1 MSHGL
6 LDWIES
12 MNQRST
18 VHRFCMHGMA
28 ALVCLLMIM
37 DVAHSQ
43 DAVTVKGKTEKNV
56 ASGLAGVRVTLLAEQ
71 PDLVTPT
78 GIDVDRDGNVWLV
91 ACHTHFRPANY
102 QGPVK
107 DEVLVFDS
115 NGKNRRLFYNQT
127 TATMQLKLGADGWVY
142 LAQRDRILRVRDSN
156 GDGLGDQEE
165 SVAVLETSA
174 DYPHNGLSG
183 MAWMPDGSFLFALGE
198 NFSKQWKL
206 TGSDGAYVEGRG
218 EGGIFQCTPDGKE
231 LKRIAVGFW
240 NPFGLLVRADGEIF
254 AAENDPGS
262 RPPCR
267 LLNIVP
273 GADYGFQRIYGESA
287 IHPFVA
293 WNGELRGTLGMVH
306 PSGEAP
312 CAVVELGG
320 GVLIPSW
327 SSHRIDYFPLH
338 RDGAGYKSERIELVS
353 GPDTFRPVCM
363 TSGREGTYY
372 FADWVSPSYELHGL
386 GRLWKL
392 EVDLEA
398 PWIQKQIAPANA
410 EAVLAKQLRDGTKK
424 LSPNELFDLA
434 AGEDSYLSDAALTAL
449 ARVGK
454 GWSVEQV
461 QALPANQQ
469 LWALVALRRVDLK
482 ETKWVKSFLN
492 VPDREIV
499 FECLRW
505 IADGVLTEFSEDVE
519 KLLVKSDIDY
529 RTFEA
534 ALATHN
540 TLRGKAELGVTD
552 IDVLLQRLLDPA
564 TPPAI
569 QGYCLRLIPAS
580 HEKLTAEYL
589 GKLLVSDH
597 EDLRKEVV
605 RTLSLRNTPD
615 AWALLSQVASNERE
629 VNAIRGDAIAGLS
642 RTNDS
647 RYVDLLLKLAAQKD
661 QVLKKEAFRALR
673 RQPNITEHPDLLSRL
688 KDDQVPETEAVVAIL
703 EDPQSVEKRRPSIE
717 NPQGW
722 VEYLE
727 KLPGTPDVE
736 SGRRVFFHGG
746 LASCSDCHRWDGR
759 GNVVGPELSMVSRQ
773 GDTASILHSLLEPN
787 RDVAPQF
794 FASAIELEDG
804 TTFTGILLRS
814 SNTEVFRDSQGKE
827 RSFPKKD
834 IVERKELKSSLMPI
848 ELWKHLTDNEIRD
861 LLAFLNSNR
870 P

>member
-1 MSHGL
+1 
-6 LDWIES
+6 
-12 MNQRST
+12 MNQRT
-18 VHRFCMHGMA
+18 VTLFCCMHGFFAIFSM
-28 ALVCLLMIM
+28 LIFI
-37 DVAHSQ
+37 DSAHSQ
-43 DAVTVKGKTEKNV
+43 VAIKADGKTGKNV
-56 ASGLAGVRVTLLAEQ
+56 ASSLPGVRVTLLAEH

-78 GIDVDRDGNVWLV
+78 GIDVDREGSIWLV

-102 QGPVK
+102 QGPEK
-107 DEVLVFDS
+107 DEILVFDA
-115 NGKNRRLFYNQT
+115 NGKNRRLFYNKT
-127 TATMQLKLGADGWVY
+127 TATMQLKLGPGGWVY

-156 GDGLGDQEE
+156 GDGMGDQEE

-183 MAWMPDGSFLFALGE
+183 MAWMQDGSLLFALGE

-206 TGSDGAYVEGRG
+206 SGRDGSFVEGRG

-312 CAVVELGG
+312 CAVVDLGG

-327 SSHRIDYFPLH
+327 SSHRIDYFPLY
-338 RDGAGYKSERIELVS
+338 RDGAGFKSERLEVVS

-363 TSGREGTYY
+363 TTGRQGTYY

-386 GRLWKL
+386 GRLWKM

-398 PWIQKQIAPANA
+398 PWIQKASAPANA
-410 EAVLAKQLRDGTKK
+410 ESILAKQLRDGTKQLTLK
-424 LSPNELFDLA
+424 ELFDLA
-434 AGEDSYLSDAALTAL
+434 ASKDSYVSDAALSAL
-449 ARVGK
+449 AREGK

-461 QALPANQQ
+461 KALPINQQ
-469 LWALVALRRVDLK
+469 IWALVALRRVDLK
-482 ETKWVKSFLN
+482 ETKWVKNFLTAS
-492 VPDREIV
+492 DREIV

-505 IADGVLTEFSEDVE
+505 IADGVLTDFAEDIE

-534 ALATHN
+534 ALAAHN
-540 TLRGKAELGVTD
+540 TLRDKAELGVTD
-552 IDVLLQRLLDPA
+552 IEVLLQRLLDPA
-564 TPPAI
+564 SPPAI

-580 HEKLTAEYL
+580 NEKLTAEYL
-589 GKLLVSDH
+589 GRLLLSEH
-597 EDLRKEVV
+597 EDLRREVV
-605 RTLSLRNTPD
+605 RTLSLRNTPE
-615 AWALLSQVASNERE
+615 AWSLLSQVASNEKE
-629 VNAIRGDAIAGLS
+629 ETAIRGDAIAGLS
-642 RTNDS
+642 RANDS
-647 RYVDLLLKLAAQKD
+647 QYVDLLLTLAAKKNE
-661 QVLKKEAFRALR
+661 VLKKEAFRALR
-673 RQPNITEHPDLLSRL
+673 RQPRIAERPDLLAEL
-688 KDDQVPETEAVVAIL
+688 KDEHVPETEAVVAIL
-703 EDPQSVEKRRPSIE
+703 QDPQSVEKRRPSIE
-717 NPQGW
+717 NPQLW
-722 VEYLE
+722 VEYLG

-773 GDTASILHSLLEPN
+773 GDTASILQSLLEPN

-794 FASAIELEDG
+794 FASAVELEDG

-834 IVERKELKSSLMPI
+834 IVERKELKTSLMPI

-861 LLAFLNSNR
+861 LLAFLNSPR
-870 P
+870 L

>member
-1 MSHGL
+1 
-6 LDWIES
+6 
-12 MNQRST
+12 MNQRT
-18 VHRFCMHGMA
+18 NVPFCCMHGFA
-28 ALVCLLMIM
+28 ALVCMLIFTNP
-37 DVAHSQ
+37 VCSQ
-43 DAVTVKGKTEKNV
+43 DLAKAEDKTEKVV
-56 ASGLAGVRVTLLAEQ
+56 ASNLPGVQVTLLAEH

-78 GIDVDRDGNVWLV
+78 GIDVDGNGNVWLV

-102 QGPVK
+102 QGPEK
-107 DEVLVFDS
+107 DEILVFDA
-115 NGKNRRLFYNQT
+115 NGKNRRLFYNKT
-127 TATMQLKLGADGWVY
+127 TATMQLKLGTDGWVY

-156 GDGLGDQEE
+156 GDGVGDQEE

-183 MAWMPDGSFLFALGE
+183 MAWMQDGSLLFALGE

-206 TGSDGAYVEGRG
+206 SGNDGSFVEGRG
-218 EGGIFQCTPDGKE
+218 EGGVFQCTPDGKN

-312 CAVVELGG
+312 CAVVDLGG

-327 SSHRIDYFPLH
+327 SSHRIDYFPLY
-338 RDGAGYKSERIELVS
+338 RDGAGFKSERLEVVS

-363 TSGREGTYY
+363 TSGRQGTYY

-386 GRLWKL
+386 GRLWKM

-398 PWIQKQIAPANA
+398 PWIQKQLAPANA
-410 EAVLAKQLRDGTKK
+410 ESILAKQLRDGTKQ
-424 LSPNELFDLA
+424 LSLKELFDLA
-434 AGEDSYLSDAALTAL
+434 ASKDSYLSDAALTAL
-449 ARVGK
+449 ARAGK
-454 GWSVEQV
+454 DWSIEQV
-461 QALPANQQ
+461 QALPINQQ
-469 LWALVALRRVDLK
+469 VWAIVALRRVDLK
-482 ETKWVKSFLN
+482 EPKWVKNFLK
-492 VPDREIV
+492 VSDGEIV

-505 IADGVLTEFSEDVE
+505 IADGVLTEFTDDVE

-534 ALATHN
+534 ALAAHN

-552 IDVLLQRLLDPA
+552 IEVLLQRLLDPA

-569 QGYCLRLIPAS
+569 QGYCLRLLPATN
-580 HEKLTAEYL
+580 EKLTTEYL

-597 EDLRKEVV
+597 EGLRREVV
-605 RTLSLRNTPD
+605 RTLSLRNTPE
-615 AWALLSQVASNERE
+615 AWELLSLVASNENE
-629 VNAIRGDAIAGLS
+629 VNTIRGDAIAGLS
-642 RTNDS
+642 RASDS
-647 RYVDLLLKLAAQKD
+647 KYVGLLLKLAAQKNE
-661 QVLKKEAFRALR
+661 VLKKEAFRALR
-673 RQPNITEHPDLLSRL
+673 RQPRITEHPELLIAL
-688 KDDQVPETEAVVAIL
+688 KDDQVPETEAVVAML
-703 EDPQSVEKRRPSIE
+703 VDPQSVEKRRPSID
-717 NPQGW
+717 NLQLW
-722 VEYLE
+722 VEYLG

-794 FASAIELEDG
+794 FASAVELEDG

-834 IVERKELKSSLMPI
+834 IVERKELKTSLMPI

-861 LLAFLNSNR
+861 LLAFLNSTR